1 MWSLSP
7 GVRHLN
13 HGSFG
18 AVPVPVRE
26 EQARWQARWDAD
38 PTGFVYRDLVPGIE
52 RSREALAGFLGAD
65 SRGLAFVRNASQG
78 VASVVRSLEETL
90 GPGDEI
96 VTTSH
101 DYNAVRQTLEFS
113 ARRTGAS
120 VRVVDVP
127 FPIDDPTEVT
137 RRVCDAVGERTRL
150 AVVDHITSP
159 TALVY
164 PIDEIVSRLEPD
176 VPVLVDG
183 AHGPG
188 QVVLNLD
195 QLGASWYT
203 GNLHKWVCAPHGAA
217 FLHSRTDRLG
227 QTVPT
232 VISHAW
238 NAPLVDGSSRY
249 LGLFDWTGTDDVSP
263 WLVVPE
269 VLEVVGGLEP
279 GGWPAL
285 IDRNH
290 RLVLAGRS
298 IISSALGVAPSVPE
312 GMIGTMAALPL
323 RDYPGD
329 DPGGLLSPLND
340 RLIEDGFETIVSF
353 WPHWPHQVL
362 RISAHHY
369 NQLGEYRDLAE
380 RLSELEG

>member
-1 MWSLSP
+1 MWALSP

-18 AVPVPVRE
+18 AVPIPVRE
-26 EQARWQARWDAD
+26 DQARWRALWDAD
-38 PTGFVYRDLVPGIE
+38 PTGFVYRDLVPGLE
-52 RSREALAGFLGAD
+52 RSRIALSGFLGAD
-65 SRGLAFVRNASQG
+65 PRGLAFVRNASQG
-78 VASVVRSLEETL
+78 VASVIRSIEDSLT
-90 GPGDEI
+90 PGDEI

-113 ARRTGAS
+113 ARRTGAK
-120 VRVVDVP
+120 VRVVAVP
-127 FPIDDPTEVT
+127 FPIEDPADVT
-137 RRVCDAVGERTRL
+137 RLVCGAVGERTRL
-150 AVVDHITSP
+150 VVLDHITSP

-164 PIDEIVSRLEPD
+164 PVEEIVSVLEPE

-188 QVVLNLD
+188 QVALD
-195 QLGASWYT
+195 LDDLGASWYT

-217 FLHSRTDRLG
+217 FLHTRSDRLD

-238 NAPLVDGSSRY
+238 NAPLIDGASRY
-249 LGLFDWTGTDDVSP
+249 LGLFDWTGTDDFSP
-263 WLVVPE
+263 WLVIPE
-269 VLEVVGGLEP
+269 ALEVVGALEP

-285 IDRNH
+285 IERNH
-290 RLVLAGRS
+290 QLALAARS
-298 IISSALGVAPSVPE
+298 LLCTALEISSPAPDS
-312 GMIGTMAALPL
+312 MIGTMAAVPLP
-323 RDYPGD
+323 DFDGA

-340 RLIEDGFETIVSF
+340 ELIDDGFETIVGF
-353 WPHWPHQVL
+353 WPGWPYQVL

-369 NQLGEYRDLAE
+369 NDLGEYQALAE
-380 RLSELEG
+380 HLSDRVG